1 MTFQGNLIYT
11 TAPRPPHNKKNW
23 EILHCNVTVQVT
35 VTVSDE
41 KCVLAGLQRA
51 REKFE
56 QIKGEGYI
64 TVYKFLIFL
73 FRETKRNIKWSSL

>member
-1 MTFQGNLIYT
+1 M
-11 TAPRPPHNKKNW
+11 
-23 EILHCNVTVQVT
+23 
-35 VTVSDE
+35 TVSDE